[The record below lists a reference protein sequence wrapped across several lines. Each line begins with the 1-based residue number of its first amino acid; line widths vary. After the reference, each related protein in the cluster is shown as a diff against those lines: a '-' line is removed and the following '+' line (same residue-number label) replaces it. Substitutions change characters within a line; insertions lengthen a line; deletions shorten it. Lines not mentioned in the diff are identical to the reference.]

1 MLKNIEY
8 TKFKALT
15 SKSTDIWPKFSKKTF
30 FFFFSLCTKKFMC
43 FLCMKI
49 VFSPRMKFFVD
60 RQVTQPRIPLATNE
74 SLAEAVEKPC

>member
-1 MLKNIEY
+1 
-8 TKFKALT
+8 
-15 SKSTDIWPKFSKKTF
+15 
-30 FFFFSLCTKKFMC
+30 MC